1 MVLYFILIQTFYY
14 SESLFNP
21 LWVDPNWII
30 IFVSGDLGVGV
41 GNGNISRAE
50 RPRDEKSANY
60 ASGEMIKEPEEEKN
74 LLKEKKKFETTD
86 QQLSLIGP
94 HYLFHFLFPLRK
106 LVLYILSYNCQKYS
120 L

>member
-1 MVLYFILIQTFYY
+1 M
-14 SESLFNP
+14 
-21 LWVDPNWII
+21 
-30 IFVSGDLGVGV
+30 GV

-86 QQLSLIGP
+86 QQLSLIVP
-94 HYLFHFLFPLRK
+94 HYLFHFLFPLQK

>member
-1 MVLYFILIQTFYY
+1 M
-14 SESLFNP
+14 
-21 LWVDPNWII
+21 
-30 IFVSGDLGVGV
+30 GV